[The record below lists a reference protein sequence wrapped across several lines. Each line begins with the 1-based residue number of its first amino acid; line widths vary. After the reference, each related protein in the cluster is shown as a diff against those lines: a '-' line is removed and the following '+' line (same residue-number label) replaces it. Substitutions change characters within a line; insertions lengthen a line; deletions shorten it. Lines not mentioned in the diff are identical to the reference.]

1 MNKSLKAWLLLAG
14 SLLLVACGETTT
26 EYGQTSTNETESSVV
41 NREDED
47 SNYTIEKVETTDGG
61 LIYTLTGE
69 EDEHGWAVRH
79 IMEIGPKG
87 EIKSSDFNY
96 INAEGELK
104 TEDSDYVTSMED
116 KTDNN
121 LPETIEYLNRYLE
134 ENNGVEGISDEVEVV
149 SGATSTVTLFEETA
163 TELLAQ
169 V

>member
-41 NREDED
+41 NREGED
-47 SNYTIEKVETTDGG
+47 SNYTIEKVETADGG

-116 KTDNN
+116 KTGNN
-121 LPETIEYLNRYLE
+121 LPETIEYLNRYIE
-134 ENNGVEGISDEVEVV
+134 ENNGVEGITDEVEVV
-149 SGATSTVTLFEETA
+149 SGATSTLTAFEET
-163 TELLAQ
+163 TNEILAQ

>member
-47 SNYTIEKVETTDGG
+47 SNYTIEKVETADGG
-61 LIYTLTGE
+61 IIYTLTGE

-149 SGATSTVTLFEETA
+149 SGATTTVTLFEETA

>member
-47 SNYTIEKVETTDGG
+47 SNYTIEKVETADGG

-69 EDEHGWAVRH
+69 EDDHGWAVRH

>member
-1 MNKSLKAWLLLAG
+1 MNKRLKAWLLLAG

-41 NREDED
+41 NREGED
-47 SNYTIEKVETTDGG
+47 SNYTIEKVETADGG

-87 EIKSSDFNY
+87 QILSSDFNY

-104 TEDSDYVTSMED
+104 TEDSDYVTNMED
-116 KTDNN
+116 KTGNN

-134 ENNGVEGISDEVEVV
+134 ENNGVGGITDEVDIV

>member
-1 MNKSLKAWLLLAG
+1 MKNSIKAGLLLA
-14 SLLLVACGETTT
+14 STLLLVACGNDTGDTDKE
-26 EYGQTSTNETESSVV
+26 ESSAVKTSEV
-41 NREDED
+41 IREDSE
-47 SNYTIEKVETTDGG
+47 STYKVEKAETADGG
-61 LIYTLTGE
+61 MIYTLTGE

-116 KTDNN
+116 KTGNN
-121 LPETIEYLNRYLE
+121 LPETIEYLNRYIE
-134 ENNGVEGISDEVEVV
+134 ENNGVAGVTDGTDVV
-149 SGATSTVTLFEETA
+149 TGATSTLTVFEET
-163 TELLAQ
+163 TNEILAQ

>member
-1 MNKSLKAWLLLAG
+1 MKNSVKAWILLAG

-26 EYGQTSTNETESSVV
+26 EDVQTSTHETESSVV
-41 NREDED
+41 IREGED
-47 SNYTIEKVETTDGG
+47 SKYTIEKVETADGG

-116 KTDNN
+116 KTGNN
-121 LPETIEYLNRYLE
+121 LPETIEYLNRYIE
-134 ENNGVEGISDEVEVV
+134 ENNGVEGLTDEVEVV
-149 SGATSTVTLFEETA
+149 SGATSTLTAFEET
-163 TELLAQ
+163 TNEILAQ

>member
-1 MNKSLKAWLLLAG
+1 MKNIIKAGVLLA
-14 SLLLVACGETTT
+14 STILLVACGETTT
-26 EYGQTSTNETESSVV
+26 EDGKTSTNETESSVV
-41 NREDED
+41 IREGED
-47 SNYTIEKVETTDGG
+47 SNYKIEKVETADGG

-116 KTDNN
+116 KTGNN
-121 LPETIEYLNRYLE
+121 LPETIEYLNRYIE
-134 ENNGVEGISDEVEVV
+134 ENNGVEGISDEVDIV